1 MIRAAADSDLVRFF
15 EEHYTTKERLANASA
30 NTMRDYRIQLR
41 HLQAYHSEQGNREP
55 LKVGDLSDELIRG
68 AIHWQMQRNRTVA
81 TADKLRRFACAIW
94 SFAFDEGIRE
104 DRPRVKSL
112 RQPKRQPSC
121 WSIDEFRRL
130 LDATSQL
137 AGRVG
142 PFTSAT
148 FFRALLLTVFNSGAR
163 ISAVMSIRKTWVD
176 SDAGLLRIDASVQ
189 KDKEDQVVTLRSDT
203 LAAIACL
210 MPSVELELFESWTQD
225 RTRPQWPKLNEVLAD
240 LIVSAGLRPNRQA
253 VSRRDYWHK
262 IRRTFATYVTR
273 SAGIETAREM
283 LGHSSVDT
291 TWRYVDRSK
300 LETPSQAELLPSLE
314 A

>member
-1 MIRAAADSDLVRFF
+1 MTRAAADSDLAKFF
-15 EEHYTTKERLANASA
+15 EQHYTTKERLADASA

-41 HLQAYHSEQGNREP
+41 HLQTFHKSQGNSEP

-68 AIHWQMQRNRTVA
+68 AINWQMQRNRTVA
-81 TADKLRRFACAIW
+81 TADKLRRFACAVW

-112 RQPKRQPSC
+112 RQPKRQPAC
-121 WSIDEFRRL
+121 WSIDEFSRL
-130 LDATSQL
+130 LDAARRL
-137 AGRVG
+137 PGHVG
-142 PFTSAT
+142 PYTSAT

-176 SDAGLLRIDASVQ
+176 IESGLLRIDASVQ
-189 KDKEDQVVTLRSDT
+189 KDKEDQVVTLRGDT
-203 LAAIACL
+203 VEAINRI
-210 MPSVELELFESWTQD
+210 MPNVEAELFESWTQD
-225 RTRPQWPKLNEVLAD
+225 RTRPQWPKLNEVLAE

-253 VSRRDYWHK
+253 VTRRDYWHK